1 MPIEFVNPDGL
12 PEIGLYRQ
20 VSIATGSR
28 IVHVAGQV
36 SWGAG
41 AAAGE
46 SDLASQIEHSYTNI
60 ATSLTAAGGS
70 VDDIVDLTMFV
81 VDWSPTRM
89 SEVVDGLER
98 AAARFGKTPV
108 PPTTL
113 IGVAAL
119 AAPEYLVEL
128 KAVAVLP

>member
-1 MPIEFVNPDGL
+1 MSIEFTNPDGL
-12 PEIGLYRQ
+12 PEIDLYRQ

-28 IVHVAGQV
+28 IVHIAGQV

-41 AAAGE
+41 EVGE
-46 SDLASQIEHSYTNI
+46 SDLASQIEDSYAHV
-60 ATSLTAAGGS
+60 ATALAGAGGS

-81 VDWSPTRM
+81 VDWAPARM
-89 SEVVDGLER
+89 SEVVDGLDR
-98 AAARFGKTPV
+98 AAGRLGRRPV
-108 PPTTL
+108 PPATL

>member
-1 MPIEFVNPDGL
+1 MSIQLTNPDDL
-12 PEIGLYRQ
+12 PEIDLYRQ

-28 IVHVAGQV
+28 LVHVAGQV

-41 AAAGE
+41 EGGE
-46 SDLASQIEHSYTNI
+46 SDLASQIEDSYAHV
-60 ATSLTAAGGS
+60 ATALAAAGGS

-81 VDWSPTRM
+81 VDWAPARM
-89 SEVVDGLER
+89 SEVVEGLDR
-98 AAARFGKTPV
+98 VTARFGSRPV
-108 PPTTL
+108 PPATL

>member
-1 MPIEFVNPDGL
+1 MSIELTDPDGL
-12 PEIGLYRQ
+12 PEIDLYRQ

-41 AAAGE
+41 GVGE
-46 SDLASQIEHSYTNI
+46 SDLASQIEHSYANV
-60 ATSLTAAGGS
+60 ATALAAAGGS

-81 VDWSPTRM
+81 VDWEPARM

-98 AAARFGKTPV
+98 AAARFDRRPV
-108 PPTTL
+108 PPATL

>member
-1 MPIEFVNPDGL
+1 MSIEFTNPDGL
-12 PEIGLYRQ
+12 PEVDLYRQ

-28 IVHVAGQV
+28 LVHVAGQV
-36 SWGAG
+36 SWDGG
-41 AAAGE
+41 EVGE
-46 SDLASQIEHSYTNI
+46 SDLASQIEHSYANV
-60 ATSLTAAGGS
+60 ATALAAAGGS

-81 VDWSPTRM
+81 VDWAPERM
-89 SEVVDGLER
+89 SEVVDGLGR
-98 AAARFGKTPV
+98 AAGLFGSRPV
-108 PPTTL
+108 PPATL

>member
-1 MPIEFVNPDGL
+1 MSIEFTNPHGL
-12 PEIGLYRQ
+12 PEIDLYRQ

-36 SWGAG
+36 SWDAG
-41 AAAGE
+41 TPGE
-46 SDLASQIEHSYTNI
+46 SDLASQIASSYANV
-60 ATSLTAAGGS
+60 ATALAAAGGS
-70 VDDIVDLTMFV
+70 VGDIVDLTMFV
-81 VDWSPTRM
+81 VDWAPARM
-89 SEVVDGLER
+89 SEVVEGLDR
-98 AAARFGKTPV
+98 AAERLGSRPV
-108 PPTTL
+108 PPATL

>member
-1 MPIEFVNPDGL
+1 VSIELINPDGL
-12 PEIGLYRQ
+12 PEIDLYRQ

-36 SWGAG
+36 AWGG
-41 AAAGE
+41 GEVGE
-46 SDLASQIEHSYTNI
+46 SDLASQIEESYAHV
-60 ATSLTAAGGS
+60 ATALAAAGGS

-81 VDWSPTRM
+81 VGWAPERM
-89 SEVVDGLER
+89 SEVVDGLDR
-98 AAARFGKTPV
+98 AAGRLGSRPV
-108 PPTTL
+108 PPATL